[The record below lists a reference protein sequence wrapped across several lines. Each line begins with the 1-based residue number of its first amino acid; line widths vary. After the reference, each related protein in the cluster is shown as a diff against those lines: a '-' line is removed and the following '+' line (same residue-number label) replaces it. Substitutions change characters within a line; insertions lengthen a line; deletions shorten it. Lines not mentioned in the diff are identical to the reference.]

1 MDFFAM
7 LLEGWLNK
15 FTEKFAFIK
24 SPVIRGIVQILVAVA
39 ICLLIIGIFFVIA
52 DIIVLLGND

>member
-1 MDFFAM
+1 MDFFTM

-15 FTEKFAFIK
+15 ISEKFAFIK
-24 SPVIRGIVQILVAVA
+24 SPVLRGIVQILVAVV